1 MNPTEALGTLCA
13 VLALFGA
20 LYGRGNVKRVRL
32 FYNYF
37 TGKMVVL
44 MVYLAMD
51 VTAWTGHLTMTDF
64 FFDLRR
70 LILMAGLAYIIW
82 RFNWSLR
89 QVPPDASPPPREIPL
104 K

>member
-20 LYGRGNVKRVRL
+20 LYGRGNVRGVKI
-32 FYNYF
+32 FYNYL

-44 MVYLAMD
+44 VVYLALD
-51 VTAWTGHLTMTDF
+51 VTAWLDHIAITHF

-70 LILMAGLAYIIW
+70 LLLMAGLAYIIW
-82 RFNWSLR
+82 RFNWALR
-89 QVPPDASPPPREIPL
+89 QIPPDSSPPPREIPL